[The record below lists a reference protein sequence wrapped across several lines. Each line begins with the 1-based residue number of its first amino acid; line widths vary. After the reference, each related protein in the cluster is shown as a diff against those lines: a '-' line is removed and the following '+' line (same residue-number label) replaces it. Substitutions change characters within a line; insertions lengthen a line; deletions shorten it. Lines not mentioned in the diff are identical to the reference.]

1 MKALKQTIGIVLIIG
16 AIVNFILYYF
26 TDKMD
31 FVGASWIP
39 WVLFFGGGL
48 FISSALSQ
56 EEKETLDKEEAQM
69 TEEEKG
75 NLNLLRNM
83 YYIGAADKKMRGEE
97 QAFILVVMQQLG
109 MNAKEIVKQMNS
121 CLNHEYQI
129 VAPSSREQIALHLT
143 MMAKMMMI
151 DGKASDSEI
160 KRIKSIAE
168 KWGVDPSGVDDF
180 IKDIEN
186 DNDFQTL
193 KTKLTEIAKEYNLK
207 AIDA

>member
-1 MKALKQTIGIVLIIG
+1 MKSFKVVIGIILAIAG
-16 AIVNFILYYF
+16 AGTLILYYV
-26 TDKMD
+26 TDLINWNV
-31 FVGASWIP
+31 FGWLSWLLIGI
-39 WVLFFGGGL
+39 GGW
-48 FISSALSQ
+48 FITSEDKK
-56 EEKETLDKEEAQM
+56 EEKEKLDNEEAQM
-69 TEEEKG
+69 TTKEKE
-75 NLNLLRNM
+75 NLTLLRNL
-83 YYIGAADKKMRGEE
+83 YAIGAADKKMRGEE

-109 MNAKEIVKQMNS
+109 MNAKEIVKQMNR

-129 VAPSSREQIALHLT
+129 VVPSSREQIALHLT

-186 DNDFQTL
+186 DNDFQSL
-193 KTKLTEIAKEYNLK
+193 RTKLTEIAKEYDLK